1 MAKTAAKPRKKKSTD
16 KDDISSV
23 LYDASG
29 IYLSAY

>member
-1 MAKTAAKPRKKKSTD
+1 MAKTAAKPRKKSTD